1 MIMVGGIVLLNRSE
15 MITINE
21 KQAVFEGTTQGN
33 MAHTGD
39 SDLMNFG
46 KWRLRWFD
54 GAVPRQKGHVVE
66 NNEKP
71 CPKSP

>member
-46 KWRLRWFD
+46 KWRLR
-54 GAVPRQKGHVVE
+54 
-66 NNEKP
+66 
-71 CPKSP
+71 